1 MLHKTVYLSTVSN
14 PPTMKRMPDI
24 AVGTET
30 FDEIRRSGCLY
41 VDKTG
46 LLIGMCEDI
55 LKLRRNVHIYTRPT
69 RFGKT
74 LNQTMIDRFFN
85 VAYAGQDDVFQG
97 LEISGYHEFYVL
109 KNRYPVIRLNMR
121 ALDPSSVESLY
132 DSIRTMAAAAYSG
145 VTRDYGRK

>member
-1 MLHKTVYLSTVSN
+1 
-14 PPTMKRMPDI
+14 MKGMPRI
-24 AVGTET
+24 PVGVET
-30 FDEIRRSGCLY
+30 FDNIRRTNALY
-41 VDKTG
+41 VDKSG
-46 LLIGMCEDI
+46 LLVPLCKGVMDGSMD
-55 LKLRRNVHIYTRPT
+55 VHIYTRPT

-97 LEISGYHEFYVL
+97 LEISGYHEFDVL

-132 DSIRTMAAAAYSG
+132 PIFPNA
-145 VTRDYGRK
+145 V